1 MTAEKIENN
10 GLLYKI
16 DLLSKEYNECNQN
29 LFYQAFKKS
38 KLLLPVILKEEN
50 SINIIKIADEQGN
63 DYLPV
68 FTDLKNLSLYED
80 IGDAQVVV
88 FTLTD
93 FIQIMNADSD
103 IKGIA
108 INPFSNNFIVQR
120 KNIRFLEEEML
131 NIKSGEQ
138 LSIGLPENVP
148 RLLENNLIT
157 YFEKNQKINSAYLLQ
172 IVRRQRDKSLLL
184 VVDFNG
190 GEGEFQRTVRELE
203 MSITTEDIF
212 EVISLDTDFS
222 KEITEGK
229 TPIYNKQ

>member
-1 MTAEKIENN
+1 
-10 GLLYKI
+10 
-16 DLLSKEYNECNQN
+16 
-29 LFYQAFKKS
+29 
-38 KLLLPVILKEEN
+38 N

-103 IKGIA
+103 IKGIV

-172 IVRRQRDKSLLL
+172 ILRRQRDKSLLL

-190 GEGEFQRTVRELE
+190 GEDEFQRMVRELE

-222 KEITEGK
+222 KEITEGN
-229 TPIYNKQ
+229 TPIYNTQ

>member
-1 MTAEKIENN
+1 KI
-10 GLLYKI
+10 
-16 DLLSKEYNECNQN
+16 S
-29 LFYQAFKKS
+29 
-38 KLLLPVILKEEN
+38 
-50 SINIIKIADEQGN
+50 DERGN

-68 FTDLKNLSLYED
+68 FTDLENLSLYED

-93 FIQIMNADSD
+93 FIQIINADSN

-222 KEITEGK
+222 
-229 TPIYNKQ
+229 